1 MSNNKKKKKKKRAY
15 KIETIKVLEKFWK
28 MKYNIVPEGMYQK
41 TLDYKKD
48 MKNLIDILLEEKKRE
63 KLLKLKKIKLKQ
75 SSSIKSM
82 EHISP
87 NVKTIITKI
96 GRNYGKIRNSIANI
110 SKTNGLYLRQNA
122 IKALD
127 NLNSEEKNQ
136 NMEKIIEDDKYN
148 INYYKTQRNKKFILN
163 DVNALERKSFN
174 NFLYSNASYR
184 KQLNFAFLKY
194 NPNKHLENLKLLVQ
208 TEPLIRKDVNIIKK
222 EVDEDIKWRCD
233 KHHFRKKYEILKKR
247 FKRSNSVQTD
257 PKLQLDNQNKKIL
270 PNLNTKETVK
280 IMKIL
285 TPSFSDKKIFNIYD
299 IKKKE
304 EDSKII
310 IHKEKKLEELKN
322 ILKAS
327 SGINELIKDNN
338 INKKID
344 MFKTNYDIKV
354 KLSEYYDDNNK
365 NLLETDYFY
374 EEKKNIINKLGNI
387 YEFKISNNLKEK
399 EKENKLKGKIIND
412 NDAFNLKLIE
422 EKNDAI
428 NDIDEN
434 IKDNIF

>member
-1 MSNNKKKKKKKRAY
+1 MSNNTNIEEKKRAY
-15 KIETIKVLEKFWK
+15 KIETIKEKEKFWK

-163 DVNALERKSFN
+163 DVNALERKSYN

-327 SGINELIKDNN
+327 SGINKLIKDNN

-399 EKENKLKGKIIND
+399 EKENKLKEKIIND
-412 NDAFNLKLIE
+412 NDNFNLKLIE

>member
-1 MSNNKKKKKKKRAY
+1 M
-15 KIETIKVLEKFWK
+15 
-28 MKYNIVPEGMYQK
+28 
-41 TLDYKKD
+41 
-48 MKNLIDILLEEKKRE
+48 
-63 KLLKLKKIKLKQ
+63 
-75 SSSIKSM
+75 
-82 EHISP
+82 
-87 NVKTIITKI
+87 
-96 GRNYGKIRNSIANI
+96 
-110 SKTNGLYLRQNA
+110 
-122 IKALD
+122 
-127 NLNSEEKNQ
+127 
-136 NMEKIIEDDKYN
+136 
-148 INYYKTQRNKKFILN
+148 
-163 DVNALERKSFN
+163 
-174 NFLYSNASYR
+174 
-184 KQLNFAFLKY
+184 
-194 NPNKHLENLKLLVQ
+194 
-208 TEPLIRKDVNIIKK
+208 
-222 EVDEDIKWRCD
+222 
-233 KHHFRKKYEILKKR
+233 
-247 FKRSNSVQTD
+247 
-257 PKLQLDNQNKKIL
+257 
-270 PNLNTKETVK
+270 
-280 IMKIL
+280 
-285 TPSFSDKKIFNIYD
+285 
-299 IKKKE
+299 
-304 EDSKII
+304 
-310 IHKEKKLEELKN
+310 EELKN